1 MTLKDL
7 IVQRI
12 RATGPMR
19 MSDYMAECLMHP
31 QHGYYS
37 TRDPF
42 GVAGDFTTAPEMT
55 QMFGELLGL
64 SLAQAWMDQGS
75 PSQIALVEAGPGRGT
90 LMADLLRATRAAPG
104 FHDALEVHLV
114 ESSPALR
121 SKQEELLGDVTWHDS
136 VKTLPDLPIFF
147 VANEFFDAL
156 PVRQFIREGDTWR
169 ERLVGETN
177 GLLVYGLGAAVAQP
191 SLDHRLADTENGQL
205 VEVNETMGPIVAE
218 IGRRIARYGGA
229 ALVIDY
235 GDWRSLGDTLQGLK
249 DHQEADPLDDPG
261 NTDLTTHVDFEALC
275 LAAPC
280 RYSKVT
286 PQGVF
291 LERLGITQRAQIL
304 AKQMEPV
311 QIEAHIAAHRR
322 LTHPDEMGNLFKV
335 VGLYPEG
342 ATPPPGLDE

>member
-1 MTLKDL
+1 
-7 IVQRI
+7 
-12 RATGPMR
+12 
-19 MSDYMAECLMHP
+19 
-31 QHGYYS
+31 
-37 TRDPF
+37 
-42 GVAGDFTTAPEMT
+42 
-55 QMFGELLGL
+55 
-64 SLAQAWMDQGS
+64 
-75 PSQIALVEAGPGRGT
+75 
-90 LMADLLRATRAAPG
+90 MADLLRATRTAPG

-121 SKQEELLGDVTWHDS
+121 AKQEELLGDVTWHDS
-136 VKTLPDLPIFF
+136 VKTLPELPTFF

-156 PVRQFIREGDTWR
+156 PVRQFIREGDVWR
-169 ERLVGETN
+169 ERLVGEAN
-177 GLLVYGLGAAVAQP
+177 GQLVYGLGAAVAQP
-191 SLDHRLADTENGQL
+191 SLDQRLADTENGQL
-205 VEVNETMGPIVAE
+205 VEVNEAMAPIVAE
-218 IGRRIARYGGA
+218 IGRRIAQHGGA

-249 DHQEADPLDDPG
+249 DHQEVDPLDDPG

-280 RYSKVT
+280 CYSKVT

-304 AKQMEPV
+304 AKHMEPV

-322 LTHPDEMGNLFKV
+322 LTHPHEMGNLFKV

-342 ATPPPGLDE
+342 ATPPPGLEE